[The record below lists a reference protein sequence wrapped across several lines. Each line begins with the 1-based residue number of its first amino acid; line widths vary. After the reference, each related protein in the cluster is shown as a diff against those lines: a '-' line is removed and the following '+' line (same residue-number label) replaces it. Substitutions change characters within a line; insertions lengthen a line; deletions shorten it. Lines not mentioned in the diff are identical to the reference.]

1 MRWPLVPA
9 PTRSFGPPM
18 RYGRLP
24 GTIIMLATLAVA
36 ACSGL
41 FDSDEPTFSVGF
53 ELEHALPVPTVLHAD
68 VGRYNIRIT
77 APEPGLGRA
86 RSTLV
91 PRARAGTVP
100 VRLTVLTTSGDTLA
114 TMQFTQELERDH
126 DHWVTAQIG
135 RQRPFG
141 FCFGTP
147 SATPLRS
154 DNTDTLFVIAGG
166 LQRGA
171 IC

>member
-1 MRWPLVPA
+1 
-9 PTRSFGPPM
+9 M

-24 GTIIMLATLAVA
+24 ATIITIAALAIA

-68 VGRYNIRIT
+68 IGRRNIRIT
-77 APEPGLGRA
+77 APEPGLGRP

-91 PRARAGTVP
+91 RGARAGAVP
-100 VRLTVLTTSGDTLA
+100 VRLSIVTTSGDTLA
-114 TMQFTQELERDH
+114 TMQFSQELQRNN

-141 FCFGTP
+141 FCFGEA

-154 DNTDTLFVIAGG
+154 DNTDTLFVTAGG